1 MAYSET
7 IKMIEEIAYRPKY
20 PLSGFIDYIW
30 VGKSPDL
37 SMDFVHHAALF
48 TELIFS
54 YGDAYD
60 IRGINTEKI
69 HGRTGLQV
77 LSGLKNRPFL
87 TTTHGAYACIG
98 LILKPFCYGL
108 LLPKLGSSSLEE
120 VAAIL
125 FDCLFAAKNPDF
137 AQAEKC
143 LLRVFETVN
152 TDPHLMRFE
161 AHLATEIA
169 AKGMLRDFSKLQ
181 LISQKSFIQKFRK
194 HYFLTPSEY
203 LNLYKMNKAVILL
216 QNNPLERLTDIG
228 LKAGFYDQSH
238 FIRVFKKFSGYTP
251 KEFSKFRAG

>member
-1 MAYSET
+1 
-7 IKMIEEIAYRPKY
+7 MIEEIAYRPKY

-30 VGKSPDL
+30 VGKSPNL
-37 SMDFVHHAALF
+37 TMDFVHHAALF

-54 YGDAYD
+54 YGDEYD

-69 HGRTGLQV
+69 NGRTGVQV

-87 TTTHGAYACIG
+87 TTTNGAYACIG
-98 LILKPFCYGL
+98 LILKPFCYGI

-120 VAAIL
+120 VASIL
-125 FDCLFAAKNPDF
+125 FDCLFAAENPDF
-137 AQAEKC
+137 AKAENC
-143 LLRVFETVN
+143 LLRVFETLN

-169 AKGMLRDFSKLQ
+169 GKGMLRDFSKVL

-216 QNNPLERLTDIG
+216 QNNYTERLTDIG
-228 LKAGFYDQSH
+228 LSAGFYDQSH
-238 FIRVFKKFSGYTP
+238 FIKVFKKLSGYTP
-251 KEFSKFRAG
+251 KEFSKFGTG